1 MNCLMLRTRL
11 EFNARPAAFTY
22 SVLPGRDNVL
32 SGNANHS
39 QRLETPEITASYS
52 KELRELVQECML
64 RAPLQ
69 RPNSITLFQRTRTGL
84 DAAAQVIDP
93 AQIMANLPPAIAQ
106 VPVMSMQ
113 QLEPPRSWLFGNNKF
128 KLMIGQFKSL
138 FK

>member
-39 QRLETPEITASYS
+39 QRLKSPEITANYS
-52 KELRELVQECML
+52 KELRELAQECML
-64 RAPLQ
+64 RAPLL

-84 DAAAQVIDP
+84 DAAA
-93 AQIMANLPPAIAQ
+93 
-106 VPVMSMQ
+106 
-113 QLEPPRSWLFGNNKF
+113 
-128 KLMIGQFKSL
+128 
-138 FK
+138 